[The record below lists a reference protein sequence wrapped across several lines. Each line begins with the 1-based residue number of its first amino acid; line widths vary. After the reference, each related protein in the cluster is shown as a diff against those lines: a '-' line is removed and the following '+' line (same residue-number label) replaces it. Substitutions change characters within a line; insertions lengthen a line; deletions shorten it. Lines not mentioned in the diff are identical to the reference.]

1 MIHAATPGGQC
12 LAQALSGYFNSSV
25 DILRATATQN
35 DVGESLKS
43 WDIVP
48 ELTELPA
55 LIAGGDVSV
64 RMKKQEFR
72 TNNVVYEM
80 VYRRVLIQ
88 GAYPAIQ
95 HEDRARFDGED
106 WAIVSTV
113 IDPSNAFTELLC
125 ESLEPGDI

>member
-12 LAQALSGYFNSSV
+12 LAQALSGYFTSSV
-25 DILRATATQN
+25 SILRATVTQN
-35 DVGESLKS
+35 DVGETLST
-43 WDIVP
+43 WDFVP
-48 ELTELPA
+48 ELAELPA

-72 TNNVVYEM
+72 TNNVTYEAL
-80 VYRRVLIQ
+80 YRRVLMN
-88 GAYPAIQ
+88 GAYAGIQ
-95 HEDRARFDGED
+95 LEDRARFGGQD

-125 ESLEPGDI
+125 ESLEPGVI